1 MTDLAPR
8 RELGDLAK
16 RVDRIVRPLGSCS
29 DAAVLDLLRRCGR
42 SSRNPAIHQI
52 VLDRMLQ
59 SNTPSAAWTA
69 GLFVANE
76 LAGVVR
82 AGATS
87 PDAHVEAALFVD
99 GEWRRQGIG
108 SMLLKETMDWARRA
122 EATTLR
128 FVCDR
133 TDWPMRHFAEKFGAR
148 LDLVFGQMVADINLV
163 KQ

>member
-1 MTDLAPR
+1 MIVDPPPMTWA
-8 RELGDLAK
+8 
-16 RVDRIVRPLGSCS
+16 
-29 DAAVLDLLRRCGR
+29 
-42 SSRNPAIHQI
+42 
-52 VLDRMLQ
+52 
-59 SNTPSAAWTA
+59 A

-76 LAGVVR
+76 LTGVVR
-82 AGATS
+82 AGSAT

-99 GEWRRQGIG
+99 REWRRQGIG
-108 SMLLKETMDWARRA
+108 SILLKEAMDWARRA

-148 LDLVFGQMVADINLV
+148 LDLVFGQMIADISLV